1 MSTLRVGLLGCGTVG
16 TPVARALLEEGDA
29 LARAAGVRLEL
40 AAVAV
45 QHLGRERAVE
55 LPPHLLTTDALAV
68 AIDPGIDIVIELI
81 GGIEPALSSIRA
93 ALGDNKAV
101 VTANKE
107 TLAGAGRDLLDDP
120 GADLYFEA
128 SVCGAIP
135 IVRTL
140 KESFAGERIDA
151 FSGIFSGTCNFV
163 LNEITERGC
172 SLDDAVREAQQLG
185 YAEADPTADIEA
197 FDAAAKVAIL
207 ARVAFGVP
215 AGAEDVARQGITG
228 ISPSSIA
235 DAASQGLVCKLVGGG
250 RRTPNGTELWV
261 KPEFVPA
268 DDPLALVTG
277 ADNTVLVETRRA
289 GRVVLNGA
297 GAGGDPTAAAI
308 LGDVVS
314 AARRRAHASRLI
326 PCVA

>member
-1 MSTLRVGLLGCGTVG
+1 MRVGLLGCGTVG
-16 TPVARALLEEGDA
+16 TPVARALLEEADT
-29 LARAAGVRLEL
+29 LARAAGARLEL
-40 AAVAV
+40 TGVAV
-45 QHLGRERAVE
+45 QHRERQRAVD
-55 LPPHLLTTDALAV
+55 LPPHLVTTDALAV
-68 AIDPGIDIVIELI
+68 AIDPSIDIVIELI

-101 VTANKE
+101 ITANKE
-107 TLAGAGRDLLDDP
+107 LLAGPGRDLLDDP
-120 GADLYFEA
+120 GSDLYFEA

-135 IVRTL
+135 IVRAL

-151 FSGIFSGTCNFV
+151 FSGILSGTCNFV

-172 SLDDAVREAQQLG
+172 SLDEAIREAQRRG

-207 ARVAFGVP
+207 GRVAFGVP
-215 AGAEDVARQGITG
+215 AGIEDVARQGIRG
-228 ISPSSIA
+228 ISRSLIA
-235 DAASQGLVCKLVGGG
+235 GAASQGLVCKLVGGG
-250 RRTPNGTELWV
+250 RRTPNSPELWV
-261 KPEFVPA
+261 KPVFVAA
-268 DDPLALVTG
+268 DDPLAHVTG
-277 ADNTVLVETRRA
+277 AQNSVLVETSRA

-297 GAGGDPTAAAI
+297 GAGGDPTAAAV
-308 LGDVVS
+308 LGDLVS